1 MPSTWQ
7 ETLRQI
13 ATTLQQVTTPARD
26 LWHARILSASG
37 LAGEEA
43 AWRRIAE
50 HEALARKPLVAT
62 DRSVPKRPLGRYF
75 GDRTGLD
82 LFRSQADAA
91 LRCLIKGERV
101 RFNNPEEIPTRD
113 CSPCW
118 LDIVYNLASRSDSG
132 PSLMARERVIQS
144 CGEWVRRRATGMYE
158 VGFAVLERDVFSS
171 SVAAIDVLLRSPPAE
186 ATRMA
191 ANVERMREAIR
202 THPQGRKAKAT
213 PLCRH
218 AGIADKEGRE
228 ALRYLEERGE
238 YDGFPRKKPRRY
250 TSS

>member
-1 MPSTWQ
+1 MPPTWQ

-13 ATTLQQVTTPARD
+13 ATTLQNVTTPARD
-26 LWHARILSASG
+26 LWHGRLYYAEG

-43 AWRRIAE
+43 AWRRIEE

-62 DRSVPKRPLGRYF
+62 DRSVPKLPLGRYF

-91 LRCLIKGERV
+91 LRCLIKGGPV
-101 RFNNPEEIPTRD
+101 VFSNPEEIPTRD
-113 CSPCW
+113 CSPYW
-118 LDIVYNLASRSDSG
+118 LDFVYDLASRSDSG
-132 PSLMARERVIQS
+132 PDLMARERVIQS
-144 CGEWVRRRATGMYE
+144 GWDWVRRRATSLYALR
-158 VGFAVLERDVFSS
+158 FAVLERDVFSS
-171 SVAAIDVLLRSPPAE
+171 SVTAIEVLLRSHPAQ
-186 ATRMA
+186 ATPLA

-218 AGIADKEGRE
+218 AGIADKDGRE
-228 ALRYLEERGE
+228 ALRCLEEQGE
-238 YDGFPRKKPRRY
+238 YEGFPRKKPRRY

>member
-1 MPSTWQ
+1 MLGTWQ
-7 ETLRQI
+7 ENLRQV
-13 ATTLQQVTTPARD
+13 ATALQNVTTPARD
-26 LWHARILSASG
+26 LWHGRLYYAEG

-50 HEALARKPLVAT
+50 REALARKPVVAI
-62 DRSVPKRPLGRYF
+62 DRSVPKLPLGRYF
-75 GDRTGLD
+75 GDLSGLD

-101 RFNNPEEIPTRD
+101 KFNNPEEIPTRD
-113 CSPCW
+113 CSPYW
-118 LDIVYNLASRSDSG
+118 LDIVHDLASRSDSG
-132 PSLMARERVIQS
+132 PGLMARERVIQS
-144 CGEWVRRRATGMYE
+144 SGEWVRRRATGMYE

-171 SVAAIDVLLRSPPAE
+171 SVATIDVLLRSPPAQ

-191 ANVERMREAIR
+191 ANVERMRKAIKA
-202 THPQGRKAKAT
+202 HPQGRKAKAT

-218 AGIADKEGRE
+218 AGIAEKEGRE